1 MLYQI
6 DDRINLQS
14 QLTQYS
20 ESKMEEK
27 SWQGFRESGFRVFF
41 VGLFSLLIAFIIY
54 SKLTMPSSD
63 PLSVESHEL
72 IELAYGM
79 LAIIAASMASSLYG
93 AYIIFQSHQMR
104 TAVGAGSGR
113 SLISFITNAFSNRKY
128 WTIMVVA
135 AISYGIFFGFL
146 SQILVYRPDVSFTE
160 RGIEVPS
167 VDMIPCCSAPGYMPM
182 LTVYITDHFL
192 ILIIPVNVI
201 LAAVV
206 SMLVGF
212 NVALSIFAYRMK
224 RSMHAKTSLVGGI
237 GATSGLFVGCPTCAG
252 SILSAV
258 LGVGVAGAGTSA
270 SVLAPFHTLFIAA
283 SIPALIIAPFLIAR
297 SIRSLSSCSSSNS
310 NNNNLT

>member
-1 MLYQI
+1 M
-6 DDRINLQS
+6 D
-14 QLTQYS
+14 
-20 ESKMEEK
+20 EK
-27 SWQGFRESGFRVFF
+27 RWQAMRESGFRVLF
-41 VGLFSLLIAFIIY
+41 VGLFSLVIAFVIY
-54 SKLTMPSSD
+54 SRLTVPSSD
-63 PLSVESHEL
+63 ATAVVMATQLTN
-72 IELAYGM
+72 LAYAM
-79 LAIIAASMASSLYG
+79 LAITAASMAAMAYG
-93 AYIIFQSHQMR
+93 TYTIFRSEQMR
-104 TAVGAGSGR
+104 TAGTS
-113 SLISFITNAFSNRKY
+113 SLVSFITGAFASRNY
-128 WTIMVVA
+128 WKIMAIA
-135 AISYGIFFGFL
+135 AIGYGIFFGFL

-224 RSMHAKTSLVGGI
+224 SSMHAKTSLVGGI

-270 SVLAPFHTLFIAA
+270 SVLAPFQTLFIAA

-297 SIRSLSSCSSSNS
+297 SIRSLSSCSSNS
-310 NNNNLT
+310 NNNLT

>member
-1 MLYQI
+1 M
-6 DDRINLQS
+6 D
-14 QLTQYS
+14 
-20 ESKMEEK
+20 EK
-27 SWQGFRESGFRVFF
+27 RWQAMRESGFRVLF
-41 VGLFSLLIAFIIY
+41 VGLFSLVIAFVIY
-54 SKLTMPSSD
+54 SRLTVPSSD
-63 PLSVESHEL
+63 ATAVVMATQLTN
-72 IELAYGM
+72 LAYAM
-79 LAIIAASMASSLYG
+79 LAITAASMAAMAYG
-93 AYIIFQSHQMR
+93 TYTIFRSEQMR
-104 TAVGAGSGR
+104 TAGTS
-113 SLISFITNAFSNRKY
+113 SLVSFITGAFASRNY
-128 WTIMVVA
+128 WKIMAIA
-135 AISYGIFFGFL
+135 AIGYGIFFGFL

-167 VDMIPCCSAPGYMPM
+167 VDMIPCCSTPGYMPM

-270 SVLAPFHTLFIAA
+270 SVLAPFQTLFIAA

-297 SIRSLSSCSSSNS
+297 SIRSLSSCSSNSNS
-310 NNNNLT
+310 SSNNNLT

>member
-1 MLYQI
+1 M
-6 DDRINLQS
+6 N
-14 QLTQYS
+14 
-20 ESKMEEK
+20 EK
-27 SWQGFRESGFRVFF
+27 RWQAMRESGFRVLF
-41 VGLFSLLIAFIIY
+41 VGLFSLVIAFVIY
-54 SKLTMPSSD
+54 SRLTVPSSD
-63 PLSVESHEL
+63 STAVVMATQLTN
-72 IELAYGM
+72 LAYAM
-79 LAIIAASMASSLYG
+79 LAITAASMAAMAYG
-93 AYIIFQSHQMR
+93 TYTIFRSEQMR
-104 TAVGAGSGR
+104 TAGTS
-113 SLISFITNAFSNRKY
+113 SLISFITGAFASRNY
-128 WTIMVVA
+128 WKIMAIA
-135 AISYGIFFGFL
+135 AIGYGIFFGFL

-160 RGIEVPS
+160 KGIKVPS

-270 SVLAPFHTLFIAA
+270 SVLAPFQTLFIAA

-297 SIRSLSSCSSSNS
+297 SIRSLSSCSSSN
-310 NNNNLT
+310 NNLT